1 VICAPLVS
9 PSTNVSRPFGGV
21 FDLAGSE
28 RRLQE
33 IEQAISQ
40 PGAWDKP
47 EALTPLLQEK
57 RRLEDEVERLGKLKT
72 CCDDMN
78 EWLALAAESEDPE
91 ALESLDQQRAD
102 LARLL
107 DETELVML
115 LSGEEDGQDAILEI
129 HPGAGGT
136 ESQDWA
142 EMLLRMYTR
151 WAARRHYT
159 VEELDFL
166 PGDEAGIKS
175 VTLRIAG
182 PHAYG
187 FLKSERGIHRLIRIS
202 PFDSSGR
209 RHTSFASVDV
219 IPDAGDDIQLD
230 IKESD
235 IRVDIFRSS
244 GPGGQS
250 VNTTSSAVRVTHLPT
265 GISAQC
271 QNEKS
276 QPHNRETAMRVLR
289 ARLYNLE
296 LQKRE
301 AQRQAQYAGKDAIA
315 FGSQIR
321 TYTLQPYRLVKDHR
335 TGTEMGDV
343 EAVLDGQ
350 IDRFQ
355 HDYLLY
361 RHEQERWPPRP
372 PGGKPCRP
380 APERRRRAGHADGR
394 PAAGDGPRTV
404 AGILPPTS

>member
-1 VICAPLVS
+1 MLQLSDLRAASGPLTQRFTS
-9 PSTNVSRPFGGV
+9 LWGRLDAASDEKR
-21 FDLAGSE
+21 LAD
-28 RRLQE
+28 
-33 IEQAISQ
+33 IEAELAR

-57 RRLEDEVERLGKLKT
+57 RRLEDEVARLSALKKAH
-72 CCDDMN
+72 DDME
-78 EWLALAAESEDPE
+78 EWLLLAAESGEAGDAEAQE
-91 ALESLDQQRAD
+91 ALESLAQAQAE
-102 LARLL
+102 LASRL

-115 LSGEEDGQDAILEI
+115 LSAEEDGQDAILEI

-142 EMLLRMYTR
+142 EMLLRQYTR
-151 WAARRHYT
+151 WAARRGFA
-159 VEELDFL
+159 VEELDYL

-175 VTLRIAG
+175 VTLRLSG

-202 PFDSSGR
+202 PFDASGR

-219 IPDAGDDIQLD
+219 MPDAGDDIELD

-235 IRVDIFRSS
+235 LRFDIFRSS

-276 QPHNRETAMRVLR
+276 QHHNKESALRVLK
-289 ARLYNLE
+289 ARLYNME
-296 LQKRE
+296 LQKRDAE
-301 AQRQAQYAGKDAIA
+301 RQAQYAGKDAIA

-335 TGTEMGDV
+335 TGTEAGDV
-343 EAVLDGQ
+343 DAVLDGR
-350 IDRFQ
+350 IDQFQ

-361 RHEQERWPPRP
+361 RHEQE
-372 PGGKPCRP
+372 
-380 APERRRRAGHADGR
+380 HH
-394 PAAGDGPRTV
+394 
-404 AGILPPTS
+404 

>member
-1 VICAPLVS
+1 MISGRVPRPLPSVS
-9 PSTNVSRPFGGV
+9 TTSGGV
-21 FDLAGSE
+21 FDAAAAQK
-28 RRLQE
+28 RLE
-33 IEQAISQ
+33 AIETELSR

-47 EALTPLLQEK
+47 EALTPLLREK
-57 RRLEDEVERLGKLKT
+57 RQLEDEVGRLNRLKSAH
-72 CCDDMN
+72 DDMQA
-78 EWLALAAESEDPE
+78 WLELAAEDGGEE
-91 ALESLDQQRAD
+91 ALQSLHDQQD
-102 LARLL
+102 MLDGLL
-107 DETELVML
+107 EETELVML
-115 LSGEEDGQDAILEI
+115 LSGEEDSQDAILEI

-151 WAARRHYT
+151 WAARRGYD

-182 PHAYG
+182 PHAFG
-187 FLKSERGIHRLIRIS
+187 FLRSERGIHRLIRIS
-202 PFDSSGR
+202 PFDASGR

-219 IPDAGDDIQLD
+219 IPDAGNDIELD

-235 IRVDIFRSS
+235 LRFDTFRSS

-250 VNTTSSAVRVTHLPT
+250 VNTTSSAVRVTHIPT

-276 QPHNRETAMRVLR
+276 QHHNKDSALR
-289 ARLYNLE
+289 ILKARLYNLE

-301 AQRQAQYAGKDAIA
+301 AERQAQYAGKDAIA

-335 TGTEMGDV
+335 TNCEAGDV
-343 EAVLDGQ
+343 EAVLNGQ
-350 IDRFQ
+350 IDQFQ

-361 RHEQERWPPRP
+361 RHEQQR
-372 PGGKPCRP
+372 
-380 APERRRRAGHADGR
+380 
-394 PAAGDGPRTV
+394 
-404 AGILPPTS
+404 

>member
-1 VICAPLVS
+1 MRAAGARRPETPGIRARHGRTCVKEKPCSSSAICARPRGRS
-9 PSTNVSRPFGGV
+9 PSDSPAFGGV
-21 FDLAGSE
+21 FDAASDEKRLAD
-28 RRLQE
+28 
-33 IEQAISQ
+33 IEAELSR

-57 RRLEDEVERLGKLKT
+57 RRLEDEVERLSALKKAH
-72 CCDDMN
+72 DDME
-78 EWLALAAESEDPE
+78 EWLLLAAESGEAGDAEAQE
-91 ALESLDQQRAD
+91 ALESLAQAQAD
-102 LARLL
+102 LSARL

-115 LSGEEDGQDAILEI
+115 LSAEEDGQDAILEI

-142 EMLLRMYTR
+142 EMLLRQYTR
-151 WAARRHYT
+151 WAARRGFA
-159 VEELDFL
+159 VEELDYL

-175 VTLRIAG
+175 VTLRLSG

-202 PFDSSGR
+202 PFDASGR

-219 IPDAGDDIQLD
+219 MPDAGDDIELD

-235 IRVDIFRSS
+235 LRFDIFRSS

-276 QPHNRETAMRVLR
+276 QHHNKESALRVLK
-289 ARLYNLE
+289 ARLYNME
-296 LQKRE
+296 LQKRDAE
-301 AQRQAQYAGKDAIA
+301 RQAQYAGKDAIA

-335 TGTEMGDV
+335 TGTEAGDV
-343 EAVLDGQ
+343 DAVLDGR
-350 IDRFQ
+350 IDQFQ

-361 RHEQERWPPRP
+361 RHEQE
-372 PGGKPCRP
+372 
-380 APERRRRAGHADGR
+380 HH
-394 PAAGDGPRTV
+394 
-404 AGILPPTS
+404 

>member
-1 VICAPLVS
+1 MIFVPVAS
-9 PSTNVSRPFGGV
+9 PSTSVSTTFGGV
-21 FDLAGSE
+21 FDVAASEQRLAA
-28 RRLQE
+28 
-33 IEQAISQ
+33 IETELSR
-40 PGAWDKP
+40 PNAWDNP
-47 EALTPLLQEK
+47 EALTPLS
-57 RRLEDEVERLGKLKT
+57 RLNALKT
-72 CCDDMN
+72 CHDDMH
-78 EWLALAAESEDPE
+78 EWLELAVESDEDE
-91 ALESLDQQRAD
+91 ALESLAKQQDALD
-102 LARLL
+102 ALL

-115 LSGEEDGQDAILEI
+115 LSGEEDNQDAILEI

-151 WAARRHYT
+151 WAARRHFT
-159 VEELDFL
+159 VEELDYL

-175 VTLRIAG
+175 VTLRISG
-182 PHAYG
+182 PHAFG

-202 PFDSSGR
+202 PFDASGR

-219 IPDAGDDIQLD
+219 MPDVGDDIQLD
-230 IKESD
+230 IKETD
-235 IRVDIFRSS
+235 LRFDTFRSS

-250 VNTTSSAVRVTHLPT
+250 VNTTSSAVRVTHIPT

-276 QPHNRETAMRVLR
+276 QHHNKESALR
-289 ARLYNLE
+289 ILKARLYNLE

-301 AQRQAQYAGKDAIA
+301 AERAAQYAGKDAIA

-335 TGTEMGDV
+335 TNSECGDV

-350 IDRFQ
+350 IDQFQ

-361 RHEQERWPPRP
+361 RHEQQR
-372 PGGKPCRP
+372 
-380 APERRRRAGHADGR
+380 
-394 PAAGDGPRTV
+394 
-404 AGILPPTS
+404 